1 MIVSYSDFDSF
12 EGWDKF
18 PGFIQS
24 LIVSNSCR
32 RVAEIGGGANPAVA
46 QDFAHPHG
54 LSYVAID
61 ADPDELAKA
70 GPGQQLAFDLCGV
83 SGQIPGAPCDLIFS
97 RMTAEHFSN
106 VELAYRNI
114 LCSLNPGGLTVHSFA
129 SLYAL
134 PFVVNR
140 LLPDGASDWLLQRV
154 SPRDRHRHEKFRAH
168 YDRCRGPIP
177 AQIEFLNRIGF
188 EVLEYRAYFGHSYYS
203 KKFKPL
209 DTLEKLKTRMLV
221 RRPMPY
227 LVSYATIILRR
238 PV

>member
-1 MIVSYSDFDSF
+1 LLFCFHSAAFSLNSSLDRIIDDLSYSDFDSF

-83 SGQIPGAPCDLIFS
+83 SGQIPGAPYDLIFS

-129 SLYAL
+129 S
-134 PFVVNR
+134 FVR
-140 LLPDGASDWLLQRV
+140 ASFCGQPAVARRGFGLAATAGESARPAP
-154 SPRDRHRHEKFRAH
+154 PREISRS
-168 YDRCRGPIP
+168 
-177 AQIEFLNRIGF
+177 L
-188 EVLEYRAYFGHSYYS
+188 
-203 KKFKPL
+203 
-209 DTLEKLKTRMLV
+209 
-221 RRPMPY
+221 
-227 LVSYATIILRR
+227 
-238 PV
+238 